1 MSSCVLRNKPVDI
14 VAAPA
19 PLRTAL
25 PGHYHLLWKS
35 SRLLLYRSL
44 LGSRGG
50 GWEKMIEGVTGSGV
64 SGEREGFKKFKNK
77 PSPSF

>member
-19 PLRTAL
+19 PLRTVL
-25 PGHYHLLWKS
+25 PGHYHLWKS
-35 SRLLLYRSL
+35 SKLLLYRSL
-44 LGSRGG
+44 FGRGG
-50 GWEKMIEGVTGSGV
+50 PWEKMVEGVTGRGV

-77 PSPSF
+77 LSPSF